1 MTRTVLVRICS
12 LIILLKIPASA
23 VCSTEAQSR
32 SVWSKQA
39 WFQKQEKIYLMNHV
53 YERKQTNSE
62 FACSLYCVRNE
73 SCASVNYKTSGIG
86 KGLCELNKKTT
97 QERSEVDE
105 KIRDPEFVHL
115 AMIKQVSITKLLFFF
130 SPIFVVHSTF

>member
-12 LIILLKIPASA
+12 LILLFQIPESA

-32 SVWSKQA
+32 SVCSKQA
-39 WFQKQEKIYLMNHV
+39 WFQREEKIYLVNHV

-62 FACSLYCVRNE
+62 LACGLSCVRNE

-86 KGLCELNKKTT
+86 KGLCKLNKKAI

-105 KIRDPEFVHL
+105 KIRDPEFIHL
-115 AMIKQVSITKLLFFF
+115 AIIKQVNINYS
-130 SPIFVVHSTF
+130 